1 MQQDAVV
8 VDEGDVVKQVLYV
21 VYLMGGDDDDL
32 LIAEVYRFLGVSTES
47 FADVMATRKRR
58 GLPSFESIRRTRQ
71 KLQETEPSLRPGEE
85 VQQIRKK
92 EEVKYYDYA
101 KGYNDSLA

>member
-1 MQQDAVV
+1 MKRKDWKLTDIVRLLLRSFP
-8 VDEGDVVKQVLYV
+8 ELRE
-21 VYLMGGDDDDL
+21 DDDL

-101 KGYNDSLA
+101 KGFNDTLA

>member
-1 MQQDAVV
+1 MKRKDWKLTDIVRLLLRSFP
-8 VDEGDVVKQVLYV
+8 ELRE
-21 VYLMGGDDDDL
+21 DDDL

-101 KGYNDSLA
+101 KGFNDSLA